1 MPRAMSAVPM
11 LRGLAQSKGSE
22 AESVDV
28 RDAAAIPRR
37 VLKGGSYACAENYC
51 RRYRPAAWP
60 TRSTPEPTTL
70 GFRCVVR
77 PTM

>member
-1 MPRAMSAVPM
+1 M

-37 VLKGGSYACAENYC
+37 VLKGAPTPVPKITGATG
-51 RRYRPAAWP
+51 RRRAWP

-70 GFRCVVR
+70 GSAASCDR
-77 PTM
+77 PCEG